1 MRVNFISSKYTRETS
16 TIYVRSNNE
25 EIRLDNE
32 TDDII
37 KELFNSFLNNYQ
49 EEEIILRKESD
60 FIFESVDF
68 LSYSVYTKIIH
79 KSSLMGNK

>member
-1 MRVNFISSKYTRETS
+1 MRVNFISSKYTRETR
-16 TIYVRSNNE
+16 TIYLRSNNE
-25 EIRLDNE
+25 EVRLDNE

-49 EEEIILRKESD
+49 EEEIILRKGSD

-68 LSYSVYTKIIH
+68 LSYSVHTKIIH
-79 KSSLMGNK
+79 KSS

>member
-1 MRVNFISSKYTRETS
+1 MRVNFISSKYTRETR

-25 EIRLDNE
+25 EIRSDNE

>member
-1 MRVNFISSKYTRETS
+1 MRVNFISSKYTRETRN
-16 TIYVRSNNE
+16 IYLRSNNE
-25 EIRLDNE
+25 EVRLDNE

-49 EEEIILRKESD
+49 EEEIILRKGSD

-68 LSYSVYTKIIH
+68 LSYSVHTKIIH
-79 KSSLMGNK
+79 KSS